1 MEFREGHGGWSLF
14 PTNKK
19 MGTQKVFHAQELHR
33 VLLVSTLCV
42 LLNSVCI
49 STTGEGCGQLVE
61 KMEENN
67 RVMKDLQNK
76 FYKKLRKFMLFSYE
90 EII

>member
-1 MEFREGHGGWSLF
+1 MEAGVCLS
-14 PTNKK
+14 PTNRK
-19 MGTQKVFHAQELHR
+19 MGTPKVFRAQELHR
-33 VLLVSTLCV
+33 VLLVSALCR

-67 RVMKDLQNK
+67 RVMKALQNK

-90 EII
+90 KII

>member
-1 MEFREGHGGWSLF
+1 
-14 PTNKK
+14 
-19 MGTQKVFHAQELHR
+19 MGTQKVFRAQELHR
-33 VLLVSTLCV
+33 VLCR

-61 KMEENN
+61 KKEENN
-67 RVMKDLQNK
+67 RVMKALQNK

-90 EII
+90 KII

>member
-1 MEFREGHGGWSLF
+1 
-14 PTNKK
+14 